1 MSIYLFI
8 YFLFF
13 QISRFKPVVTVVHT
27 AVDRTQANAVLTHL
41 HLWFRSIKTSLCHQE
56 QILQRKDIQTS
67 CLFSKRSHYISC
79 WKKKIHSN
87 LNWYLD
93 YHRSLSTQV
102 TLLACCLAE
111 GETLEFMKTFFI
123 KCEILGFPIL
133 NSPALSTNAFN
144 LSKPLWGLSSGF
156 SVGLGGVRARAGGVG
171 GAAVPPGGLFAKW
184 PPLT

>member
-1 MSIYLFI
+1 MCLNKDKMISETNCCVNLFI
-8 YFLFF
+8 HLFSF
-13 QISRFKPVVTVVHT
+13 FSNQQIQTCGNCGTHSRGS
-27 AVDRTQANAVLTHL
+27 N
-41 HLWFRSIKTSLCHQE
+41 TSKRCLCHQE

-133 NSPALSTNAFN
+133 NSPTLSTNAFN
-144 LSKPLWGLSSGF
+144 LSKPL
-156 SVGLGGVRARAGGVG
+156 
-171 GAAVPPGGLFAKW
+171 
-184 PPLT
+184 